1 MVAVLAV
8 STLMGACSR
17 VPSNV
22 HTLSSTNCGAKWT
35 KLMVGETV
43 PTHPGNPCGYTVAI
57 PNWPMPGD
65 AKFKTQFAKGVLSD
79 ARISYTYV
87 IIDPLLFI
95 ENARYLGKMGGSL
108 EISAESVGG
117 RYEIAENILIDKL
130 LREETTELTR
140 SLDVVGANPAEI
152 EDTIFKRVK
161 DKLEKRG
168 IALSDLALVIEND
181 EQTRLAI
188 DSATAIRVYE
198 AAGIGE
204 VGRRVI
210 VARSGATRI
219 TVNSK

>member
-1 MVAVLAV
+1 MKTFLKRTASIAAVLMS
-8 STLMGACSR
+8 STLVGACSR

-43 PTHPGNPCGYTVAI
+43 PAHAGNPCGYTVAI

-79 ARISYTYV
+79 ARISYTYI

-140 SLDVVGANPAEI
+140 NLDVVGANPVEMLSSS
-152 EDTIFKRVK
+152 ESRVSWR
-161 DKLEKRG
+161 RG
-168 IALSDLALVIEND
+168 GLLFLI
-181 EQTRLAI
+181 
-188 DSATAIRVYE
+188 
-198 AAGIGE
+198 
-204 VGRRVI
+204 
-210 VARSGATRI
+210 
-219 TVNSK
+219 